1 MEKNHCVVITAY
13 KSVDMLRSL
22 LNVLHEKMFCYVHI
36 DKRVWKKF
44 ECLQDEF
51 QDVIFLSENIVT
63 WGGIEHLE
71 VILKMLELSLIH
83 DYKYVHIIS
92 GEDFPIKKIED
103 IEHFF
108 ENTDMIYADYE
119 LIDRRKN
126 HADRRWRFYWPY
138 VKFSMDYKNQ
148 WVRWLNLIFVSIQLC
163 LPFFNKK
170 KLGDVEEIYWGF
182 VWGSYPRKAIQY
194 VLEYLKNH
202 NEFWN
207 SLMSCKIP
215 EELCFQTIL
224 MNSEFKEM
232 MANDNLRFWKF
243 EGGDGSGPVYLK
255 MEDYFDIEQSNA
267 FFARK
272 ISYDSEIRK
281 RLEMKLYDKISNK

>member
-1 MEKNHCVVITAY
+1 
-13 KSVDMLRSL
+13 
-22 LNVLHEKMFCYVHI
+22 
-36 DKRVWKKF
+36 
-44 ECLQDEF
+44 
-51 QDVIFLSENIVT
+51 
-63 WGGIEHLE
+63 
-71 VILKMLELSLIH
+71 MLELSLIH
-83 DYKYVHIIS
+83 DYKYIHIIS
-92 GEDFPIKKIED
+92 GEDFPIKKIE
-103 IEHFF
+103 EMERFF

-119 LIDRRKN
+119 LIDGRKN
-126 HADRRWRFYWPY
+126 RADRRYRFYWPY
-138 VKFSMDYKNQ
+138 VKFSMDYKNH
-148 WVRWLNLIFVSIQLC
+148 WVRWLNLIFVSIQMC
-163 LPFFNKK
+163 LPFLNKR

-255 MEDYFDIEQSNA
+255 MDDYFDIEQSNA

-281 RLEMKLYDKISNK
+281 RLEMKLYNKIGNE